1 MNGFNTYIEME
12 IFSQPAVV
20 WFIIGFVLFL
30 LEFVL
35 PGLILFFFGLG
46 AWIVAL
52 VTLFFDITVN
62 EQLIIFVISSVLT
75 IFLLRSWVKRMI
87 YTRKHSTEILEDEF
101 LGKIAKVIKPISPDE
116 NGTVAF
122 KGTVWQAASQEYLAA
137 GQNVIITGNESILL
151 LVTSS
156 KPTAI

>member
-1 MNGFNTYIEME
+1 ME
-12 IFSQPAVV
+12 IFSQPAVI
-20 WFIIGFVLFL
+20 WFVIGFILLL

-52 VTLFFDITVN
+52 ATLFFDISFN
-62 EQLIIFVISSVLT
+62 EQLIIFVVSSIVT
-75 IFLLRSWVKRMI
+75 IFLLRSWVKKMI
-87 YTRKHSTEILEDEF
+87 YTNKHSTEILEDEF
-101 LGKIAKVIKPISPDE
+101 LGKIAKVIKPISPEE

-122 KGTVWQAASQEYLAA
+122 KGTVWQAASPEYLAA

-151 LVTSS
+151 LVSSS
-156 KPTAI
+156 KTTAI